1 MNPSFLGGMP
11 MKRAPIRVE
20 SQTSLRSRAA
30 VLEVLQGITRA
41 KDVSIVKATEYP
53 ILEVSADELA
63 ARVAEVVRLRLRERI
78 P

>member
-11 MKRAPIRVE
+11 MKRAPIRTE
-20 SQTSLRSRAA
+20 SETSLRSRAA

-53 ILEVSADELA
+53 ILEVSADELEA
-63 ARVAEVVRLRLRERI
+63 HITEVVRLRLRERLA
-78 P
+78 